1 MWRALTRMIVNRL
14 SRILNT
20 GFQYT
25 PVLSIATCVHPT
37 QLSQSPSCS
46 NSSVIVAKVRISL
59 RPLLI
64 RHATTILACT
74 SKPQQHSYTTSIASS
89 FRPWRESRVC
99 QRVCSACSPRGWQ
112 QERVPENGSRIRLRD
127 GLRAPRLV
135 DLCLTRTG
143 CSIALGCL
151 FFIGAGEARPHNWL
165 RAERTLGNSRHFC
178 GREALSRLASTQSS
192 RKAPHLACS
201 RKSCY
206 ASPRR

>member
-1 MWRALTRMIVNRL
+1 
-14 SRILNT
+14 
-20 GFQYT
+20 
-25 PVLSIATCVHPT
+25 
-37 QLSQSPSCS
+37 
-46 NSSVIVAKVRISL
+46 L

-74 SKPQQHSYTTSIASS
+74 SKPQQHSYTTSITSS

-99 QRVCSACSPRGWQ
+99 QRVCSACSPQRWQ

-143 CSIALGCL
+143 CSIALGGL

-165 RAERTLGNSRHFC
+165 RPERLPSPLVVVS
-178 GREALSRLASTQSS
+178 ASKSLSSPLA
-192 RKAPHLACS
+192 S
-201 RKSCY
+201 RKSLV
-206 ASPRR
+206 ANPLVNQL